1 MQSKE
6 PQNFLPFPPV
16 ETEHWQNLL
25 ALLPVNK
32 PASVLFF
39 QIFIDNRQQPSQAVG
54 ANRV

>member
-6 PQNFLPFPPV
+6 SQNFLPFPTA